1 VTFITCALAATLHR
15 ELCTVRRIEMISGES
30 LEDQY
35 CPSRVLFHESS
46 NTINE
51 LGAWNDNQ

>member
-1 VTFITCALAATLHR
+1 
-15 ELCTVRRIEMISGES
+15 MISDES

-35 CPSRVLFHESS
+35 YPSPVLFHESS

-51 LGAWNDNQ
+51 LGALER

>member
-1 VTFITCALAATLHR
+1 
-15 ELCTVRRIEMISGES
+15 MIFDES

-35 CPSRVLFHESS
+35 YPSRVLFRESS

-51 LGAWNDNQ
+51 LGELKR